1 MPTKEE
7 VVALLIELDAVCADE
22 LEDQTLDFKEWDRQ
36 SFKGAVGLIVEMVI
50 CLANGGG
57 GTLVVGVE
65 DRKVGRSSAII
76 GVPNEVDVNQLKKAI
91 YDGSVP
97 PHCSSMFVPLR
108 RCSGRKRWKPW
119 NSRGLSIN
127 SVN

>member
-91 YDGSVP
+91 YDKTDPKLTPTIDELRVP
-97 PHCSSMFVPLR
+97 EGT
-108 RCSGRKRWKPW
+108 GRLLIIQVY
-119 NSRGLSIN
+119 GDL
-127 SVN
+127 

>member
-7 VVALLIELDAVCADE
+7 IAGLLTKLDAVRVDE

-36 SFKGAVGLIVEMVI
+36 SLKGAVAVIVEAVI

-65 DRKVGRSSAII
+65 DRKIGRARAIV
-76 GVPNEVDVNQLKKAI
+76 GVPDSVDVNQLKKAI
-91 YDGSVP
+91 YDRTDPKLTPTIEELRVP
-97 PHCSSMFVPLR
+97 DDC
-108 RCSGRKRWKPW
+108 
-119 NSRGLSIN
+119 
-127 SVN
+127 